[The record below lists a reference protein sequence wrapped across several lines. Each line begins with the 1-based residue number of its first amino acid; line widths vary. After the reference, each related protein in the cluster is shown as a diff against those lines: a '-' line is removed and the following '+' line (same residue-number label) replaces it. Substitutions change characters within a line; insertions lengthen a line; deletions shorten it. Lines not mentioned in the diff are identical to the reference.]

1 MATASDLAGLGT
13 PGPLAG
19 LLGITPTA
27 LTGTGT
33 TSGTAVTIQPS
44 ATFVNLTTAGSQTGA
59 IFSTDMPLGVP
70 YFVLVTSSTTGV
82 VYPPSGATFLNGSS
96 VNVAQYKMA
105 MFIRYSAT
113 VIGYLILA

>member
-1 MATASDLAGLGT
+1 MATATDLTGLGV
-13 PGPLAG
+13 PAALSAY
-19 LLGITPTA
+19 LGITPTA

-33 TSGTAVTIQPS
+33 AAGTAVTIQPE

-59 IFSTDMPLGVP
+59 IFSSSMPIGVP
-70 YFVLVTSSTTGV
+70 YFVLVNSATTGV

-105 MFIRYSAT
+105 MFIRYSTT

>member
-1 MATASDLAGLGT
+1 MASANDLVGLGT

-33 TSGTAVTIQPS
+33 ASGTAVTIQPE

-59 IFSTDMPLGVP
+59 IFATNMPIGVP
-70 YFVLVTSSTTGV
+70 FFVLVNSATTGV
-82 VYPPSGATFLNGSS
+82 VYPPSGATFLNASS

-105 MFIRYSAT
+105 MFVRYSAT

>member
-1 MATASDLAGLGT
+1 MATPTDLMGLGT
-13 PGPLAG
+13 SGPLAR
-19 LLGITPTA
+19 LLGINPTA

-33 TSGTAVTIQPS
+33 TSGTAVTIQRD

-59 IFSTDMPLGVP
+59 IFATDMPLGVP